1 VLGCSA
7 IDKMNDGYM
16 APSTPHRSLADAINR
31 LSRNRPLSARRTRAH
46 TLAFS
51 RSLHPPFAL
60 SRRRSCGRNLRH
72 FARWWAREG
81 AIARFN
87 KQVGQDASLR
97 DRGFNR
103 SCVHICDRFL
113 RAMFISLFPRP
124 ENSHP
129 IALAPHWYET
139 RVLHVCLSTCVLI

>member
-1 VLGCSA
+1 VLECSA

-16 APSTPHRSLADAINR
+16 APSTPRRSLADAINR
-31 LSRNRPLSARRTRAH
+31 LSRNRPLSARRTRAR

-72 FARWWAREG
+72 FARWRAREG

-87 KQVGQDASLR
+87 KQVGQDVGLR

-103 SCVHICDRFL
+103 SCVHIDFFVR
-113 RAMFISLFPRP
+113 
-124 ENSHP
+124 
-129 IALAPHWYET
+129 
-139 RVLHVCLSTCVLI
+139 CLSRCFHVPRTRIPSRSLLIGMRRAYYTCACPRVC